1 MFLKKNVEHL
11 LCNTSSTFV
20 ETLLPGSFR
29 TFVDPQTWAGIED
42 SAAEVDA
49 IELVAVSLVLQTPVL
64 VIVVVVTVG
73 RAAGLLVLLLV
84 VVVTAATAL
93 PTSSTSTTSSRK

>member
-11 LCNTSSTFV
+11 LCSTSSTFV

-49 IELVAVSLVLQTPVL
+49 IELVAVSLVLQTL